1 MEYTWEIPGKTI
13 RIETDPSLFS
23 PKAPDQGTLHMLS
36 HVELSSS
43 DRVLDL
49 GCGTGIVGIWAA
61 SQIGGDHVVMT
72 DIDPKA
78 VSISQKN
85 LTKNGIE
92 GTTVVLGSDVSSVP
106 GKGFTWILSNPPY
119 HTDFKVA
126 KAFIEKGFNRLEIGG
141 RMVLVTKRKE
151 WYKNKMISIFGGVK
165 IYEEEGY
172 FVFISTKKSENY
184 AKKIRQKFEK

>member
-1 MEYTWEIPGKTI
+1 MEYTWEILGKTI

-36 HVELSSS
+36 HVELSPS

-85 LTKNGIE
+85 LTRNEIE
-92 GTTVVLGSDVSSVP
+92 GTTVVLGPDVSSVP

-126 KAFIEKGFNRLEIGG
+126 KAFIEKGFNRLEIGAA
-141 RMVLVTKRKE
+141 
-151 WYKNKMISIFGGVK
+151 WYLSPSGKNG
-165 IYEEEGY
+165 
-172 FVFISTKKSENY
+172 T
-184 AKKIRQKFEK
+184 KIR

>member
-1 MEYTWEIPGKTI
+1 MEYKWEILGKTI
-13 RIETDPSLFS
+13 TIETDPSLFS

-36 HVELSSS
+36 HVELKPD

-49 GCGTGIVGIWAA
+49 GCGTGVVGIWAA
-61 SQIGGDHVVMT
+61 LQVGGDHVVMT
-72 DIDPKA
+72 DLDPKA
-78 VSISQKN
+78 VSISKKN
-85 LTKNGIE
+85 LHNNGIE
-92 GTTVVLGSDVSSVP
+92 GAAVVLGPDVSAVP

-126 KAFIEKGFNRLEIGG
+126 KTFIEKGFNRLETGG
-141 RMVLVTKRKE
+141 HMVLVTKRKE